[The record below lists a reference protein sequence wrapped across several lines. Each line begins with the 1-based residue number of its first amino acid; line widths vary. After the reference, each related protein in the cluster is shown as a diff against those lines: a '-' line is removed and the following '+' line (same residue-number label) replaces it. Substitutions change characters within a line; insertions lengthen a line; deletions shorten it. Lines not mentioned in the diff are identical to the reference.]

1 MKINEIILNF
11 LVEKRDGFS
20 FKEGI
25 VHGKNCVLIT
35 PSDIKTK
42 YTSDN
47 ELFRSCLVDKFTGN
61 IYSIGFKKFVNFY
74 EQPDFQPWDNSW
86 PIEAR
91 HKLDGSL
98 LCISK
103 INGNTLCRTRGV
115 FDASVHETGDELPHF
130 YESYPKLFNNDYIN
144 SEKYTILCEHT
155 TPNRIIVIREHTVPT
170 LTLIGIISHETGGYM
185 SQTMLDDLAKEW
197 KITRPRK
204 YEYNSVEECILDV
217 DAWRGKEGVVLY
229 SPDGQTLKKIKASEY
244 CELHKIATG
253 IKTVKQ
259 VMDVFIASPRFTSYE
274 GFYNYIETTLDFEI
288 AEKIKDDIAV
298 VVKAYCSY
306 KDKLERLTDVVND
319 LSFCDSR
326 KEQALVITARY
337 DDWRKSFA
345 FLMLDKREIPAKM
358 ESDAIHQELQTLL

>member
-1 MKINEIILNF
+1 MKLPDHDDFNY
-11 LVEKRDGFS
+11 KD
-20 FKEGI
+20 
-25 VHGKNCVLIT
+25 CVVCGDECILIT
-35 PSDIKTK
+35 PKDMSVKWNDDNARFRSTLLRK
-42 YTSDN
+42 SDN
-47 ELFRSCLVDKFTGN
+47 FVISQGFGKFT
-61 IYSIGFKKFVNFY
+61 NFG
-74 EQPDFQPWDNSW
+74 ERPDFQPWDSTW
-86 PIEAR
+86 KFEAR

-98 LCISK
+98 LIVSK
-103 INGNTLCRTRGV
+103 YKNELIIRTRGTV
-115 FDASVHETGDELPHF
+115 DARGMANGHEIDLLIKKYSLHRLFDTDRETSEL
-130 YESYPKLFNNDYIN
+130 SYLF
-144 SEKYTILCEHT
+144 EWT
-155 TPNRIIVIREHTVPT
+155 TPSNVIVLREHNEPT
-170 LTLIGIISHETGGYM
+170 LTFLGIVNNETGHYL
-185 SQTMLDDLAKEW
+185 SQKFVDYYADYLE
-197 KITRPRK
+197 ITRPRK

-274 GFYNYIETTLDFEI
+274 GFYNYVETALDYEI

-345 FLMLDKREIPAKM
+345 FLMLDNREIPDKM
-358 ESDAIHQELQTLL
+358 ESDAIHQELTELC